1 MLKHEYYVYILT
13 NKKHGTLYIGVT
25 NNLMKRIYT
34 HKQGLVKGFT
44 KKYNLHQLVYYEI
57 YSSVREAILR
67 EKQLKR
73 WNRNWKINLIEKS
86 NPHWFDLYNTL
97 FF

>member
-1 MLKHEYYVYILT
+1 
-13 NKKHGTLYIGVT
+13 
-25 NNLMKRIYT
+25 MKRIYT